1 MCLTDLIKA
10 LTDVLAEVGDCDVV
24 MTTEC
29 ETKAYDTVLLHIVP
43 VHLLDTEE
51 NEEDTTLM
59 LRMEA
64 VEDKGGNYDTESK

>member
-10 LTDVLAEVGDCDVV
+10 LTDILAEVVYFDFV
-24 MTTEC
+24 MTTER